1 MSQDLRE
8 PLSEDELDRLEALLD
23 ARPEAM
29 NLEMLDGFFVALACS
44 PELVPP
50 SASLPVIL
58 GEAEP
63 ELASLDDA
71 MATHGLLMRYWNTV
85 VGLLETHDPY
95 DPILL
100 AEADDDQPTGT
111 DWAVGFLEGVSMGGE
126 AWKELFL
133 DEERGELL
141 LPIFILAHEHD
152 PDPEMRPDPIDAEH
166 RLELFAGLSAFV
178 PEIHRYFEPHRRA
191 GSLPPERRPVRRCGP
206 KIGRNDPCPC
216 GSGKKYKQCCGRD
229 ADGSEPDAR

>member
-1 MSQDLRE
+1 MNQDLRE
-8 PLSEDELDRLEALLD
+8 PLSEDELDRLEAILD
-23 ARPEAM
+23 ARPESM
-29 NLEMLDGFFVALACS
+29 NLEMLDGFYVALACS

-63 ELASLDDA
+63 VLASLDDA
-71 MATHGLLMRYWNTV
+71 MVTHGLLMRYWNSV
-85 VGLLETHDPY
+85 VDVLERHEPY

-100 AEADDDQPTGT
+100 ADADDHPTGN
-111 DWAVGFLEGVSMGGE
+111 DWAAGFLEGLSMGGE
-126 AWKELFL
+126 AWKELLL

-141 LPIFILAHEHD
+141 LPIFVLAHEHN
-152 PDPEMRPDPIDAEH
+152 PDPELRPEPIDTEH

-178 PEIHRYFEPHRRA
+178 PEIYRYFEPHRRA
-191 GSLPPERRPVRRCGP
+191 ASLPPERRPVRRTTP

-216 GSGKKYKQCCGRD
+216 GSGKKYKQCCGRASD
-229 ADGSEPDAR
+229 DTEPDAR